1 MLGDTPLFIALDKRT
16 YGGRLSRRSIQ
27 RVIDKYLRAAGLK
40 EQQTKH
46 QSQKRASNKSHKPS
60 NGEKQR
66 PSQSA
71 SSKSNKFQQPQRQ
84 LSAHSLRH
92 TAGTLA
98 IRAGSDLR
106 QVQDLLGHADPRT
119 TALYA
124 HVADRWRNNPALR
137 LGVTVPL

>member
-1 MLGDTPLFIALDKRT
+1 MGNGEAKQSFLG
-16 YGGRLSRRSIQ
+16 Q
-27 RVIDKYLRAAGLK
+27 N
-40 EQQTKH
+40 QQH
-46 QSQKRASNKSHKPS
+46 QPS

-71 SSKSNKFQQPQRQ
+71 SSKSTKFQQPQRQ

-124 HVADRWRNNPALR
+124 HVADPVA
-137 LGVTVPL
+137 